1 MLGDIYS
8 AEYTLAGVVVYD
20 FGFKLSGCRR
30 DSRYCVAVMLF
41 FVGGGRAERP
51 GSEGVELLESCHR

>member
-30 DSRYCVAVMLF
+30 DSRYCEAVMLF
-41 FVGGGRAERP
+41 FVGGGGGA
-51 GSEGVELLESCHR
+51 S